1 MKMIEKMVKKEKK
14 NVKEVEIIDREVVW
28 EMGF

>member
-14 NVKEVEIIDREVVW
+14 NVKEVVIIDREVVW